1 MKPDP
6 HITARYD
13 RLLACPDC
21 DLLLPKLQPP
31 RGHKTACPRCGYI
44 LLYHCHETVSRSL
57 ALALTGLFLFFPA
70 LFLPVLTFGRLGL
83 HETGSIFHTIIGFLR
98 NDYFLVALVAFF
110 STVLFPLLKLTLLAI
125 VSSCLQWKKYPRF
138 LGKLFRIYKH
148 LGEWAMME
156 VYLLGI
162 TVTIIKMQH
171 STDISFNVGFFC
183 FIGLVLITMASSLT
197 VCHESFWILIES
209 RGRQRL
215 QHFNDILVSPTE
227 YLGQTAAANNL
238 LLCRECGKISEV
250 HDTDAPKQHC
260 DRCGAALHFR
270 KPHSLSKTW
279 ALTLTAAILLF
290 PANLLPIMRV
300 NFLGI
305 PSSSTILDGIK
316 IFFQDGSYII
326 ALIILAASILIP
338 LFKITGLTII
348 LLSIRLR
355 QNQYIRQQTAMF
367 RLIEFIGRWSML
379 DIFVVALLG
388 FFVNFG
394 FLSSIETAPGAT
406 YFCLVV
412 VTTMFAAIAF
422 DPRLLWDVVNT
433 ETPAR
438 PAVQ

>member
-1 MKPDP
+1 M
-6 HITARYD
+6 
-13 RLLACPDC
+13 ACPDC

-31 RGHKTACPRCGYI
+31 KGHKTACPRCGCI

-57 ALALTGLFLFFPA
+57 ALALTGLLLYFPA
-70 LFLPVLTFGRLGL
+70 LFLPVLTFGRLGF
-83 HETGSIFHTIIGFLR
+83 HETGSIFHTIIEFLR
-98 NDYFLVALVAFF
+98 NDYFLVALVGFF
-110 STVLFPLLKLTLLAI
+110 STILFPLLKLTLLAVI
-125 VSSCLQWKKYPRF
+125 SGCLQLKKYPRF

-171 STDISFNVGFFC
+171 STDISLNVGFFC

-197 VCHESFWILIES
+197 VCQESFWMLIES

-215 QHFNDILVSPTE
+215 QQFNDIFFSPTD

-238 LLCRECGKISEV
+238 LLCRECGKISEAL
-250 HDTDAPKQHC
+250 DTDAPRRQHC
-260 DRCGAALHFR
+260 DRCGATLHFR
-270 KPHSLSKTW
+270 KPYSISRTW
-279 ALTLTAAILLF
+279 ALTLTASILLF
-290 PANLLPIMRV
+290 PANLLPIMHV

-305 PSSSTILDGIK
+305 PSSSTILDGIR

-338 LFKITGLTII
+338 IFKITGLTII

-355 QNQYIRQQTAMF
+355 QKQYIRQQTAMF

-433 ETPAR
+433 DTSTGH
-438 PAVQ
+438 AVQ

>member
-1 MKPDP
+1 M
-6 HITARYD
+6 
-13 RLLACPDC
+13 ACPDC
-21 DLLLPKLQPP
+21 DLLLPKIQPP
-31 RGHKTACPRCGYI
+31 KGHKTTCPRCGRI
-44 LLYHCHETVSRSL
+44 LLHHCHETVSRSL
-57 ALALTGLFLFFPA
+57 ALALTGLLLYVPA

-83 HETGSIFHTIIGFLR
+83 HETGSIFHTIIEFLR
-98 NDYFLVALVAFF
+98 NDYFFVALVAFF
-110 STVLFPLLKLTLLAI
+110 STILFPLLKLALLAI
-125 VSSCLQWKKYPRF
+125 IASSLHLKKYPRF

-183 FIGLVLITMASSLT
+183 FIGLVIITMASSLT
-197 VCHESFWILIES
+197 VCHESFWMLIES

-215 QHFNDILVSPTE
+215 QQFNDILLSPTE

-238 LLCRECGKISEV
+238 LLCRECAKISEAL
-250 HDTDAPKQHC
+250 DSDGPRRQHC

-270 KPHSLSKTW
+270 TPYSLSKTW

-338 LFKITGLTII
+338 IFKITGLTII

-355 QNQYIRQQTAMF
+355 QKQYIRQQTAMF

-412 VTTMFAAIAF
+412 VTTMLAAIAF

-433 ETPAR
+433 ETSAQH
-438 PAVQ
+438 AVQ